1 MSEEAPLILASE
13 SPRRRELMKALGVDF
28 QVCPAA
34 IDEEKLRREVKT
46 PEELAQKLAL
56 AKAQAVCDENPGSVV
71 LGADTL
77 VCLGS
82 RIFGKPADAQEAREM
97 LLALRGRPHRVITG
111 LALITPGAMTP
122 LVAHVGTSV
131 LMRSYSDDE
140 MAAYIASGGPLDK
153 AGAYG
158 VQDVDFHPAAPV
170 NGCYFNVVGLPL
182 CAASEI
188 LRQVGIRPRV
198 DLDVTSACVSH
209 RCPFAGLGP

>member
-13 SPRRRELMKALGVDF
+13 SPRRRELLKALGVDF

-34 IDEEKLRREVKT
+34 IDEEKLRLEVKN

-56 AKAQAVCDENPGSVV
+56 AKAQAVCDEHPGSVV

-122 LVAHVGTSV
+122 LVAHVSTSV

-140 MAAYIASGGPLDK
+140 MAAYIASGDPLDK

-158 VQDVDFHPAAPV
+158 TQDVDFHPAAPV
-170 NGCYFNVVGLPL
+170 NGCYFNVVGLPI
-182 CAASEI
+182 CATSEL
-188 LRQVGIRPRV
+188 LRQVGISPRV
-198 DLDVTSACVSH
+198 DLGVTAACVSH

>member
-1 MSEEAPLILASE
+1 MSEDALLILASE

-34 IDEEKLRREVKT
+34 IDEEKLHREVKT

-56 AKAQAVCDENPGSVV
+56 AKARAVYDEHPGSVV

-82 RIFGKPADAQEAREM
+82 RIFGKPADAREAREM

-111 LALITPGAMTP
+111 LALVGPGAMTQM
-122 LVAHVGTSV
+122 VAHVGTSV
-131 LMRSYSDDE
+131 LMRSYSEEE
-140 MAAYIASGGPLDK
+140 MAVYIASGSPLDK

-158 VQDVDFHPAAPV
+158 IQDVNFHPAAPV
-170 NGCYFNVVGLPL
+170 NGCYFNVVGLPI
-182 CAASEI
+182 CATSEL
-188 LRQVGIRPRV
+188 LRQVGIKPRIELGV
-198 DLDVTSACVSH
+198 ASACISH